1 MGIFV
6 NLQKVAKAVADPG
19 FSVGERRP
27 LEVGGGSA
35 DSRGGYGSKIL
46 YVETKE
52 SGPLGRGRVPDT
64 PPRSANAKS
73 LARPPRSAN
82 AKSLTGFA
90 LCSYF
95 SND

>member
-6 NLQKVAKAVADPG
+6 SLQKVAKAVADPG

-27 LEVGGGSA
+27 LGVGGSA
-35 DSRGGYGSKIL
+35 DSRGGYGSKSL
-46 YVETKE
+46 YVEAKE
-52 SGPLGRGRVPDT
+52 SGPLGRGRVSDT
-64 PPRSANAKS
+64 S
-73 LARPPRSAN
+73 PRSAN

-95 SND
+95 SNH